1 MPLFVKAVVGLLILA
16 VCLEAITDR
25 TIILQNL
32 SPLFGFSLFFLI
44 SIAGGTRFDVVISVK
59 PGIRLDFIVSPD
71 PAITEYGGR
80 LKCGQYMCS
89 DQVSD
94 D

>member
-25 TIILQNL
+25 TMIPRKLISVVWISII
-32 SPLFGFSLFFLI
+32 FII
-44 SIAGGTRFDVVISVK
+44 SIAGGKRFDVVISVK
-59 PGIRLDFIVSPD
+59 PGVHLDFIVSPD
-71 PAITEYGGR
+71 PAVTEYGGR

-89 DQVSD
+89 DQVSVD
-94 D
+94 